1 MEYKCRSRRFKADF
15 NGFTRGFCDKME
27 KASKTK
33 NKVKAGAKR
42 EFNPV
47 FMMRAVLKKLWI
59 IILAAAVAGGLT
71 YAGTKLFIKPVYH
84 SSFTAYINNKK
95 DSSGAGRSSSDVK
108 ASQALVHTYSEI
120 MTSRYVLRA
129 AAETL
134 DIPYS
139 YGKMKSMVSTS
150 INDETGI
157 ITVNVDTPSPELSL
171 NLAQEVEKTSLAYT
185 KNIVDGSTM
194 QIIDHPVLPSGIYKP
209 DYIKLAVLGAVAGAL
224 LAVILICIKQF
235 FNDKVFSENEL
246 SERYNIPVV
255 GVIPDMIN
263 TDKEKGGYIAYRA
276 PDDKAAKAEG

>member
-1 MEYKCRSRRFKADF
+1 
-15 NGFTRGFCDKME
+15 ME

-33 NKVKAGAKR
+33 NKVRTGAKR

-47 FMMRAVLKKLWI
+47 FMLRAVWKKLWI
-59 IILAAAVAGGLT
+59 VILAAVIAGGLT
-71 YAGTKLFIKPVYH
+71 YAGTKLFIKPTYR

-95 DSSGAGRSSSDVK
+95 DSSEAGRSSSDVK

-129 AAETL
+129 AAETVG
-134 DIPYS
+134 IPYS
-139 YGKMKSMVSTS
+139 YGKMRSIVSTS

-157 ITVNVDTPSPELSL
+157 ITVNVDTKDPDLSL
-171 NLAQEVEKTSLAYT
+171 KLAQEIEKTSLTYT

-209 DYIKLAVLGAVAGAL
+209 DFIKLTVLGAIGGAL
-224 LAVILICIKQF
+224 IAIFIICITQF
-235 FNDKVFSENEL
+235 FNDKVSSEVEL

-255 GVIPDMIN
+255 GIIPDMV
-263 TDKEKGGYIAYRA
+263 TADKTKGGYFATRD
-276 PDDKAAKAEG
+276 PDENAARAEG